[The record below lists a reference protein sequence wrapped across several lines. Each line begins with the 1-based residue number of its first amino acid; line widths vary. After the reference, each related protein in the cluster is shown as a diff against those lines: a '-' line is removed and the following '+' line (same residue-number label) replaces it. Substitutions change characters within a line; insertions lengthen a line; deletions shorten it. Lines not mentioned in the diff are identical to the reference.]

1 MGSHIQS
8 VMVLSTQF
16 VALLGCLALAVDAA
30 PSPLPEP
37 VPEPFFGLGLLGRLL
52 AAYSRGEKEEDFG
65 NCKCNRRTFH
75 TKEKD
80 KDKGCPCDTYGAP
93 VGYNAPTSYEPIDDY
108 GAPLAPVA
116 TYGAPEPGYGA
127 PVGGCDCLCKNR
139 RTFHTKEKEKDKDCD
154 CVCDSGYNAPVSD
167 YGAPSYDYQ
176 APSVGYGAPVESYGA
191 PVDSYGAPIQS
202 YAAPYDSYGVPE
214 ASYGAPVAGYGA
226 PSSVCACDRTF
237 GNHGGNKD
245 KDKDKGCDCSGY
257 PTYEYGAP
265 SVSYNAPSY
274 TAPSYNAPSYNPPC
288 AFRRTFGLNTHNKD
302 KENPCTAYYRL

>member
-1 MGSHIQS
+1 
-8 VMVLSTQF
+8 MVLSTQF

-167 YGAPSYDYQ
+167 YGAP
-176 APSVGYGAPVESYGA
+176 
-191 PVDSYGAPIQS
+191 
-202 YAAPYDSYGVPE
+202 E

-302 KENPCTAYYRL
+302 KENPFLQPAL

>member
-30 PSPLPEP
+30 PAPLPEP

-93 VGYNAPTSYEPIDDY
+93 VSYNAPSYEPIDDY
-108 GAPLAPVA
+108 GAPLAPV
-116 TYGAPEPGYGA
+116 YGAPT
-127 PVGGCDCLCKNR
+127 GGCDCSKKCNR
-139 RTFHTKEKEKDKDCD
+139 RTFHTKPEKQKEKDKECD
-154 CVCDSGYNAPVSD
+154 CVCDGYGAPSSG

-176 APSVGYGAPVESYGA
+176 APSS
-191 PVDSYGAPIQS
+191 
-202 YAAPYDSYGVPE
+202 
-214 ASYGAPVAGYGA
+214 GYGA

-237 GNHGGNKD
+237 GPH
-245 KDKDKGCDCSGY
+245 
-257 PTYEYGAP
+257 
-265 SVSYNAPSY
+265 
-274 TAPSYNAPSYNPPC
+274 
-288 AFRRTFGLNTHNKD
+288 
-302 KENPCTAYYRL
+302 KEKEK